1 MNPMRDYDISFVGLK
16 EGIHYF
22 DFKIDSSFFRLF
34 ENAPLQE
41 CDINVKLKFDK
52 QINLFLL
59 QFEISGTIHTPCN
72 RCSTFLD
79 FPIDADM
86 NVVVKLGSSIGAEK
100 DNEEDVV
107 YISSSETH
115 YNVAQLIYEFIILS
129 IPENRID
136 CTNLA
141 GEKKCDNEMLRILED
156 LKEKKENTE
165 LDPRWDSLKKIK
177 FK

>member
-1 MNPMRDYDISFVGLK
+1 MNYTSIS
-16 EGIHYF
+16 
-22 DFKIDSSFFRLF
+22 
-34 ENAPLQE
+34 
-41 CDINVKLKFDK
+41 K
-52 QINLFLL
+52 QIKPDL
-59 QFEISGTIHTPCN
+59 S
-72 RCSTFLD
+72 
-79 FPIDADM
+79 IDADM

-141 GEKKCDNEMLRILED
+141 GEKKCDNEILRILED